1 MKSFALPK
9 SRLLRKPW
17 QYQDVYRRGRRLSG
31 RNFSLIY
38 VPGAEEGSRLGISI
52 HGVKKATRRNR
63 IKRIIRECF
72 RLHGREWLPVVD
84 VVITV
89 RQGFSVD
96 SSSEFCQ
103 AANTLVKILYQ
114 AAPGY

>member
-1 MKSFALPK
+1 
-9 SRLLRKPW
+9 
-17 QYQDVYRRGRRLSG
+17 
-31 RNFSLIY
+31 
-38 VPGAEEGSRLGISI
+38 
-52 HGVKKATRRNR
+52 
-63 IKRIIRECF
+63 
-72 RLHGREWLPVVD
+72 LHGREWLPVVD